1 MIMRAFPLL
10 FGVAFAQVVNAQS
23 SVTLFGTVDVNL
35 QSARST
41 GLPTQNTVGTQGN
54 GPNRLGFKG
63 TEDLGGGLKANF
75 LLELGYFPDTGQA
88 RGGTASFFN
97 RGANVGLS
105 GGFGTLTLGRNW
117 TTSYNSNWIYDPT
130 YDLGAAA
137 STNLASNGGQPS
149 FYLLNNAV
157 TYTLPGGLGGAYGEV
172 QYAPS
177 EGSVNGKYVGARIGY
192 GSGPF
197 DASVAMGRQDVAGG
211 KYKTTYIGAA
221 YDLGAVKLVG
231 LYANEKVI
239 SVTEKRWLL
248 GATVPIGSNYAF
260 LSYQDRSL
268 TAADASQ
275 IGLGYVHT
283 LSKRTALYATF
294 SNIDTDNAGKT
305 RTVQAGLRHHF

>member
-1 MIMRAFPLL
+1 MIKRTLPLL
-10 FGVAFAQVVNAQS
+10 LGFAFAQVANAQS
-23 SVTLFGTVDVNL
+23 SVTIFGTVDVNL
-35 QSARST
+35 QSAKTT
-41 GLPTQNTVGTQGN
+41 GLPAQNTMETQGN

-75 LLELGYFPDTGQA
+75 LLELGHNPDTGA
-88 RGGTASFFN
+88 AKGGTANFFN

-117 TTSYNSNWIYDPT
+117 TTSYASNWIYDPT

-137 STNLASNGGQPS
+137 ATNLSTNGGQPS
-149 FYLLNNAV
+149 YYHLNNAV
-157 TYTLPGGLGGAYGEV
+157 TYTLPDGLGGAYGEM

-177 EGSVNGKYVGARIGY
+177 EGTVNGKYVGARLGY
-192 GSGPF
+192 GAGPF
-197 DASVAMGRQDVAGG
+197 DASVAMGNQNVAGG
-211 KYKTTYIGAA
+211 KFKTAYLGAA
-221 YDLGAVKLVG
+221 YDLGMVKFVAF
-231 LYANEKVI
+231 YSKEKVV
-239 SVTEKRWLL
+239 SVTEKRWLV

-260 LSYQDRSL
+260 LSYQDRSK
-268 TAADASQ
+268 TGADASQ

-294 SNIDTDNAGKT
+294 ANLDNDGASKT